1 MHHVKKDG
9 GGGEGF
15 EHLHANGYFQGPHRG
30 YVRKKTFASTHAE
43 WGVETRETVD
53 VQLQRGKRMHNIIN
67 QRLEKKIR
75 TPIIVLFARAAEPLA
90 PPENGTPEPF
100 AVPPEV
106 VF

>member
-1 MHHVKKDG
+1 MSAKK
-9 GGGEGF
+9 
-15 EHLHANGYFQGPHRG
+15 
-30 YVRKKTFASTHAE
+30 KIASTHAE

-53 VQLQRGKRMHNIIN
+53 VQLQRGKRVHNIIN

-106 VF
+106 AF

>member
-30 YVRKKTFASTHAE
+30 YVRKKKIASTHAE

-53 VQLQRGKRMHNIIN
+53 VQ
-67 QRLEKKIR
+67 
-75 TPIIVLFARAAEPLA
+75 A
-90 PPENGTPEPF
+90 PEREGS
-100 AVPPEV
+100 A
-106 VF
+106 

>member
-1 MHHVKKDG
+1 MEEGGRDSNTYMPMDTSRAPIGVMSAKK
-9 GGGEGF
+9 
-15 EHLHANGYFQGPHRG
+15 
-30 YVRKKTFASTHAE
+30 KIASTHAE

-106 VF
+106 AF